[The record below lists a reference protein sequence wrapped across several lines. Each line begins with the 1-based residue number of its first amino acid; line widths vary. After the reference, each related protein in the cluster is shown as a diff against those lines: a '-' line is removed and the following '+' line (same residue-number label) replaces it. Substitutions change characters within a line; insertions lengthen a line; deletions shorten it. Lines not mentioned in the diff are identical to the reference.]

1 MGVRKPL
8 DTSLIKEYEKNPAL
22 TLQERKQKFKKRCFP
37 INKAVWNSKRKKLVH
52 SFTQK
57 GYIQPRLRKVFTD
70 LKDGCCGTK
79 EIKSVTK
86 FVSRCLEKLN
96 KGDYDIEENRS
107 GDNFGL
113 LVAGKT
119 NRAVEVRQ
127 ALFDFFYRCS
137 LVP

>member
-1 MGVRKPL
+1 M
-8 DTSLIKEYEKNPAL
+8 
-22 TLQERKQKFKKRCFP
+22 
-37 INKAVWNSKRKKLVH
+37 VH

-57 GYIQPRLRKVFTD
+57 GYIQSRLRKVSID
-70 LKDGCCGTK
+70 LKDGSYGTK
-79 EIKSVTK
+79 EFKSVTK

-96 KGDYDIEENRS
+96 KGDYDIEGNRS

-127 ALFDFFYRCS
+127 ALFDFFIDVRLSLKGRFSFNLCS
-137 LVP
+137 R